1 MSDLKKQKTT
11 YQQPR
16 PTNIGIKGIEI
27 YIPGS
32 CVNQRELEKFDGVS
46 EGKYTIGLGQTNM
59 SFVNDRE
66 DIYSM
71 CLTACSRLI
80 KNYGID
86 TNNIGRLEVG
96 TETLLDKS
104 KSVKSVLM
112 QLFGDNYDIEGIDT
126 VNACYGGTNALFNSL
141 NWIES
146 SSWDGRD
153 AIVVCGDIAI
163 YAKGAA
169 RPTGG
174 AGTVALWIGPDA
186 PIVFDPVRGSYMEHV
201 YDFYKPDFTSE
212 YPYVDGHYSLTCYV
226 KAVDHVYRA
235 YSKKAI
241 ERGLVE
247 EPVGPNTTDDG
258 DSKRQTCNVLKHF
271 DYNVFH
277 VPTCKLVTKSYG
289 RLLYNDFRANPSLFP
304 DVDASLANLDY
315 DKSLTDK
322 ALEKL
327 FVKVA
332 KPYHETRVAPSLTVP
347 TNTGN
352 MYTASVYASLASLIY
367 YVGSEALQGKRIG
380 MFSYGSGLAASL
392 FSCKVVG
399 DLSRIVEVLDLDNK
413 LKQRKTCTPQ
423 EYEAAIALRE
433 AAHLKKD
440 FTPTGSIDQ
449 IATGVYYL
457 TYIDDKFKRSYEI
470 KH

>member
-1 MSDLKKQKTT
+1 MSDPKKQKTT

-71 CLTACSRLI
+71 CLTVCSRLI

-86 TNNIGRLEVG
+86 TNRIGRLEVG

-112 QLFGDNYDIEGIDT
+112 QLFGDNHDIEGIDT

-186 PIVFDPVRGSYMEHV
+186 PIVFDSVRGSYMEHV

-235 YSKKAI
+235 YSGRPLNVVSLRNQWAPLTMLQSRPATSLSTSI
-241 ERGLVE
+241 TTSSTCQLVNWS
-247 EPVGPNTTDDG
+247 PNHTVDFFTTT
-258 DSKRQTCNVLKHF
+258 SVQTHPC
-271 DYNVFH
+271 
-277 VPTCKLVTKSYG
+277 
-289 RLLYNDFRANPSLFP
+289 
-304 DVDASLANLDY
+304 
-315 DKSLTDK
+315 SLT
-322 ALEKL
+322 LMPTWPL
-327 FVKVA
+327 WTT
-332 KPYHETRVAPSLTVP
+332 TRVLPIRP
-347 TNTGN
+347 
-352 MYTASVYASLASLIY
+352 
-367 YVGSEALQGKRIG
+367 
-380 MFSYGSGLAASL
+380 
-392 FSCKVVG
+392 
-399 DLSRIVEVLDLDNK
+399 
-413 LKQRKTCTPQ
+413 
-423 EYEAAIALRE
+423 
-433 AAHLKKD
+433 
-440 FTPTGSIDQ
+440 
-449 IATGVYYL
+449 
-457 TYIDDKFKRSYEI
+457 
-470 KH
+470 